1 MQCPLHNQKVNK
13 PSFHGA
19 SYQLAP
25 FNSQTIW
32 NHKYSTYQQHCSGSK
47 CSLWG
52 MKMTTLP
59 KLVEF
64 SFILYMSASVIEC
77 RSIGNCNSSGLCAGL
92 MITGFH
98 FQLLL
103 TLLPS
108 IFKNLC
114 YNTDLVC
121 FAKTVSP
128 APVFVQIP
136 GSHHPGTRLR
146 LASGFR
152 DPGSILRLGQVTQ
165 YGNPY
170 LICILR
176 ASNNERVVLHTITL
190 SEVQLYS

>member
-19 SYQLAP
+19 SCQLAP

-32 NHKYSTYQQHCSGSK
+32 TSKCSTYQQHCSGSE

-52 MKMTTLP
+52 IKMTTFP

-64 SFILYMSASVIEC
+64 SFIPYMSASVIES
-77 RSIGNCNSSGLCAGL
+77 RSIGSCSRSGLCAGL

-114 YNTDLVC
+114 WSLKLI
-121 FAKTVSP
+121 FKAKVK
-128 APVFVQIP
+128 
-136 GSHHPGTRLR
+136 LE
-146 LASGFR
+146 SGNQK
-152 DPGSILRLGQVTQ
+152 IQ
-165 YGNPY
+165 YGRQA
-170 LICILR
+170 ICTSRKWSSVCSAHKRDKCI
-176 ASNNERVVLHTITL
+176 SGC
-190 SEVQLYS
+190 